1 MEIGVFNLQ
10 GWISLEEL
18 VKTKIEDF
26 SIEEG
31 KTYTIA
37 SLGVGEVYAAN
48 VEDKPADSDIV
59 GDYIPNNG
67 YIYNYKKEK
76 ELKNSLF
83 LKAIGNGLVRIDELS
98 E

>member
-1 MEIGVFNLQ
+1 MELGVFDLSS
-10 GWISLEEL
+10 WISLEDL

-26 SIEEG
+26 SVEDD
-31 KTYTIA
+31 KTYTLS

-48 VEDKPADSDIV
+48 IEEKPSEKDIV

-76 ELKNSLF
+76 DSKNTLF
-83 LKAIGNGLVRIDELS
+83 LKAIGNGLVRINVI
-98 E
+98 